1 MIFASKRQ
9 NCAIIPIPPPHL
21 VLMSSPVLSR
31 YEQLS
36 YTGFVYPQ
44 AHPDRL
50 AVIGSLFGMKP
61 ASPEH
66 CRVLELGCGDGA
78 NLIPTA
84 YELPKSQFFGLD
96 LSPTAVQR
104 GHELITEIGLTNVT

>member
-1 MIFASKRQ
+1 
-9 NCAIIPIPPPHL
+9 
-21 VLMSSPVLSR
+21 MSSPVLSR
-31 YEQLS
+31 YEQVA

-44 AHPDRL
+44 AHPGRL
-50 AVIGSLFGMKP
+50 AVIASLFGMEP
-61 ASPEH
+61 APPEH

-84 YELPKSQFFGLD
+84 YELPQSQIIALD

-104 GHELITEIGLTNVT
+104 GQGLVTVIGQSRLPPRARTL